1 MERAAPIR
9 SVRKESQDAD
19 ASSLFDCLS
28 TYIVLACPVVH
39 VFVLIAASASLTQV
53 CRWPAEGGR
62 AAGCHQGAE
71 SQHPSETA
79 PRPGLFHGGP
89 PAAGGAGG
97 AGQSGAGRPCQQW
110 HLVAHRLHEQAP

>member
-19 ASSLFDCLS
+19 ASSLFDGLS
-28 TYIVLACPVVH
+28 ACVVLACPVVA
-39 VFVLIAASASLTQV
+39 VFVLVLIAASASLTQV

-62 AAGCHQGAE
+62 AAGCQQAAE
-71 SQHPSETA
+71 RKPPSETA
-79 PRPGLFHGGP
+79 PRPALFHGGP

-97 AGQSGAGRPCQQW
+97 AGQSGAGGPCQQW
-110 HLVAHRLHEQAP
+110 HLVAHRL